1 MCEYLATDA
10 LWKTN
15 NLKRST
21 LVKSHDQCRKSL
33 LSVGRWVR
41 GQVPKVLKVLKVLK
55 REPHLQDLLGIVLI
69 NGHSSRL
76 QLLHQLLN
84 FFWKALHGFDEQ
96 RQLQIF
102 ANNSATGRMSGSKS
116 HGTVDLLV
124 SGVG

>member
-1 MCEYLATDA
+1 MTNVENPCF
-10 LWKTN
+10 LWA
-15 NLKRST
+15 
-21 LVKSHDQCRKSL
+21 D
-33 LSVGRWVR
+33 GWMR
-41 GQVPKVLKVLKVLK
+41 GQVPKVLK

-84 FFWKALHGFDEQ
+84 FFWKALHGTDEQ